1 MRIAIMGSGG
11 VGGYYGGLLARA
23 GHDVTF
29 IARGEHLQAIREHGL
44 QVQSVH
50 GDFSIHPASATDTPA
65 DVGAVD
71 LIIVAVKMNTL
82 EDAAEQMRPLV
93 DGHTSILPLQNG
105 VEAAA
110 RLSQIFGQEAVMG
123 GATWIVSMIAEPGVI
138 RQASQVRRIV
148 FGEIDGRETERAKT
162 ILKVLQETG
171 ANIELSNEI
180 EKVLWGKLMLIASFS
195 GITSMTRS
203 PIGPV
208 LAFDESRSLFEA
220 AMRETETVAHAH
232 GILLD
237 SDAVAKAM
245 TFAATLDPELTSSMQ
260 RDVVAGRHSEFDAL
274 NGAIMRAGR
283 EVDVATPIHSFIWT
297 CIKIIEESIST

>member
-208 LAFDESRSLFEA
+208 LAFDESRSLIEA
-220 AMRETETVAHAH
+220 AMRETEAVARARD
-232 GILLD
+232 ILLD